1 MLNESQELFFKAT
14 LRGEKPEQAAISAGL
29 SAKTAKAA
37 GHRMRKHPA
46 IVAALAAV
54 GIQTKGAPTAKPT
67 LDGPSEE
74 SESAADFATVEIA
87 ETDDP
92 KVFLTSLMN
101 CPKAGVKARLEAA
114 KALLPYD
121 HSKLGDKG
129 KKETKA
135 DGAKELSGAR
145 STYGSR
151 KPPRLVVSN
160 TRG

>member
-1 MLNESQELFFKAT
+1 MLNETQELFFKAT

-54 GIQTKGAPTAKPT
+54 GIGTKNAPASKQEA
-67 LDGPSEE
+67 SEDQ
-74 SESAADFATVEIA
+74 SEPDIVTVEIP

-92 KVFLTSLMN
+92 KVFLAALMN

-114 KALLPYD
+114 KALLPFE
-121 HSKLGDKG
+121 HAKMGEKG
-129 KKETKA
+129 KKEKLTDAAK
-135 DGAKELSGAR
+135 GASAGGRFALAA
-145 STYGSR
+145 
-151 KPPRLVVSN
+151 PPKLVVNN
-160 TRG
+160 TEK